1 MMQVKK
7 FPDHVDTLPPFNARH
22 VQKKKKKF
30 MHSMPI
36 SA

>member
-22 VQKKKKKF
+22 VQKKKKEI
-30 MHSMPI
+30 H
-36 SA
+36 ALHAN